1 MLKKELQFYN
11 SIRQNLLSHHEGK
24 FALIHEE
31 ELVGIFISDS
41 DAYREGI
48 KQFGQSPF
56 LIQYVTGKEET
67 EKYPS
72 LVLGLIHATP

>member
-11 SIRQNLLSHHEGK
+11 SIKEELLTHHEGK
-24 FALIHEE
+24 FALIR
-31 ELVGIFISDS
+31 GGKFIGAFISDS
-41 DAYREGI
+41 DAYREGVR
-48 KQFGQSPF
+48 QFGQTPF
-56 LIQYVTGKEET
+56 LIQHITVEEEG